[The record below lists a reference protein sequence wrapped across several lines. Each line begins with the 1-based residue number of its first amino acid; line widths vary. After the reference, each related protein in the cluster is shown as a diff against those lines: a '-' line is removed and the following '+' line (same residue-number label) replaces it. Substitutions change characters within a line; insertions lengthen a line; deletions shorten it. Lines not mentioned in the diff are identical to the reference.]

1 MKICC
6 AGKTYWPELKMNL
19 SFTQMCRLKFIFFK
33 AFTKFKR
40 RVYIWLFPL
49 FALFSG
55 RCMSI
60 SAIMY
65 ILHIWCSPLPFRLR
79 AALCFLGID
88 LFVLRMLRNNRN

>member
-40 RVYIWLFPL
+40 RVYILAVSAFCTVFGEVYEHFSHNVYSAYMVFAFAFPL
-49 FALFSG
+49 AGGALLFG
-55 RCMSI
+55 YFLIC
-60 SAIMY
+60 
-65 ILHIWCSPLPFRLR
+65 
-79 AALCFLGID
+79 AAY
-88 LFVLRMLRNNRN
+88 VKK